1 MAHSRMLYFHD
12 AKFVMIRLEA
22 KWLLHE
28 IFRLNLLHAYHLPS
42 AELDDD
48 FMELCALSQGF
59 HPWSYGIVVDL
70 VHGFI
75 PLFLSLFF
83 GVIRLGEI
91 FHFQYIAVVG
101 LVMCHVG

>member
-28 IFRLNLLHAYHLPS
+28 IFRLNLLHAYHFPS

-48 FMELCALSQGF
+48 FMELGSLPQGF
-59 HPWSYGIVVDL
+59 HFRGCFIATCLLHGLTPLLAGFLFAIVCL
-70 VHGFI
+70 
-75 PLFLSLFF
+75 
-83 GVIRLGEI
+83 
-91 FHFQYIAVVG
+91 
-101 LVMCHVG
+101 